1 MLWRCCDHL
10 VKLKQWPISCN
21 KKIVCFFWGG
31 VRHIQGWISKK
42 YEGLSQL
49 NLFHMLAHPH
59 LNPSHH
65 QVYFYPRWHPST
77 HSALYFTYCLCF
89 FLPPLTIVPFF
100 FSFHLPSSAKVQF
113 PPPLL
118 QSPTFPLFMIFHTH
132 VSSFSFALQEHR
144 RRVIYIYVC
153 VWREHVDRGEQQAIS
168 GIHIFCSPRS
178 RWEGAQHSRMAF
190 SQSLWNHGF
199 SAFKVEWMCQY
210 VCHCMCMH
218 ACVWFPGPYVH
229 V

>member
-1 MLWRCCDHL
+1 MSQAKIRLSMLTLCFSIYAVTVISLSVL

-153 VWREHVDRGEQQAIS
+153 VMGTCWQRGTTGHFRDPYLLFPKEQVGGSSAQQDGLFS
-168 GIHIFCSPRS
+168 VPLKPR
-178 RWEGAQHSRMAF
+178 F
-190 SQSLWNHGF
+190 
-199 SAFKVEWMCQY
+199 
-210 VCHCMCMH
+210 
-218 ACVWFPGPYVH
+218 
-229 V
+229 